1 MIVRAFPERRR
12 GALSARERASEDAP
26 AASAHVAPCATRIQ
40 PLQDEFRAA
49 MRELAGAVAVITCG
63 QGAARAGFS
72 ATSVSSLSLQPP
84 TLIVC
89 ANRASSSWPSLRA
102 ATSFGVNVLA
112 SSHAGLAQRFA
123 GGAGAEGADRYQEGH
138 WTTFRTGA
146 PLLADALAS
155 FDCALEEI
163 IERHTHA
170 IVIGRVEAVR
180 RSSGG
185 GALVYWRGDYE
196 QLGWS
201 PEEIARAVGPTRQ
214 R

>member
-1 MIVRAFPERRR
+1 MSVRPFPQRR
-12 GALSARERASEDAP
+12 ADVSAVAVPPAP
-26 AASAHVAPCATRIQ
+26 QNRS
-40 PLQDEFRAA
+40 LQDEFRAG
-49 MRELAGAVAVITCG
+49 MRELAGAVAIVTCG

-72 ATSVSSLSLQPP
+72 ATSVSSLSLEPP

-89 ANRASSSWPSLRA
+89 VNRASSSWPKLRA
-102 ATSFGVNVLA
+102 ARSFGVNVL
-112 SSHAGLAQRFA
+112 SSAHAGLAHRFA
-123 GGAGAEGADRYQEGH
+123 GGAEAADRYLEGQ
-138 WTTFRTGA
+138 WATLRTGA

-180 RSSGG
+180 RSGAG
-185 GALVYWRGDYE
+185 GALVYWRGAYD

-201 PEEIARAVGPTRQ
+201 AEEISRAIG
-214 R
+214 

>member
-1 MIVRAFPERRR
+1 MSVRAFPQRRD
-12 GALSARERASEDAP
+12 GGVSFARARVSEDARDVGAV
-26 AASAHVAPCATRIQ
+26 AAPPRNLS
-40 PLQDEFRAA
+40 LQDEFCAG
-49 MRELAGAVAVITCG
+49 MRDLAGAVAIVTWG

-72 ATSVSSLSLQPP
+72 ATSVSSLSLEPP

-89 ANRASSSWPSLRA
+89 VNRSSSNWPTLRA
-102 ATSFGVNVLA
+102 ARSFGVNVL
-112 SSHAGLAQRFA
+112 SSAHAGLAHRFA
-123 GGAGAEGADRYQEGH
+123 GGAGAEGADRYREGQ
-138 WTTFRTGA
+138 WTTLGAGA

-170 IVIGRVEAVR
+170 IVIGRVEALR
-180 RSSGG
+180 RSDAG
-185 GALVYWRGDYE
+185 GALVYWRGAYE

-201 PEEIARAVGPTRQ
+201 AEEISRAIGLAPR